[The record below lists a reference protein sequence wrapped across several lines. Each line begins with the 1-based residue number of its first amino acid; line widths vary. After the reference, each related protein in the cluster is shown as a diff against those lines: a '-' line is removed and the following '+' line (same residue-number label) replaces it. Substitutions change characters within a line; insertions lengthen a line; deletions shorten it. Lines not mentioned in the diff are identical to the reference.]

1 MKPTGRY
8 LRRLGVINPVTGTEP
23 YCCHKFALVFLVT
36 LVVALQKVIQI
47 GLFAGG
53 CISYNRAVFFSQT
66 GSNIA

>member
-1 MKPTGRY
+1 MKPTWRY

-36 LVVALQKVIQI
+36 PAVALQKVIQI

-53 CISYNRAVFFSQT
+53 GIGYNRAVFFSQT
-66 GSNIA
+66 GSSIA